1 MKPAEIEDEMLMAY
15 ADGELDAETAAR
27 VEAALDQDE
36 TLAERLG
43 VFLSTRSALKAAFD
57 PPPPVSPQLEAAVR
71 AMAAPR
77 PQAVALSARR
87 ASRPAWVPAA
97 MAACLALAVGLGA
110 GWGLRGPASA
120 PGAAPQL
127 ALADGAA
134 EVLAALPSGQSAAL
148 PDGHRLTVVASFEDA
163 AGTFCREIAQDGEGG
178 SVLAVAC
185 KADAGWELRFAL
197 AAGSGGETYRPASA
211 PEALD
216 AWLDATGAG
225 APLPPEAEAAA
236 LARLR

>member
-27 VEAALDQDE
+27 VEAALEQDD

-57 PPPPVSPQLEAAVR
+57 PAPPVSAQLEAAVR
-71 AMAAPR
+71 AMAAPA
-77 PQAVALSARR
+77 PQVVALSARR
-87 ASRPAWVPAA
+87 AARPAWVPAA

-110 GWGLRGPASA
+110 GWGLRGPAA
-120 PGAAPQL
+120 TGAAPQL

-134 EVLAALPSGQSAAL
+134 ELLARLPSGESADL
-148 PDGHRLTVVASFEDA
+148 PGGHRLTMVASFADA
-163 AGTFCREIAQDGEGG
+163 AGTFCREIAQDGAGG

-185 KADAGWELRFAL
+185 KADTGWELRFAL
-197 AAGSGGETYRPASA
+197 AAGTGGDAYRPASA

-225 APLPPEAEAAA
+225 SPLPPDAEAAA